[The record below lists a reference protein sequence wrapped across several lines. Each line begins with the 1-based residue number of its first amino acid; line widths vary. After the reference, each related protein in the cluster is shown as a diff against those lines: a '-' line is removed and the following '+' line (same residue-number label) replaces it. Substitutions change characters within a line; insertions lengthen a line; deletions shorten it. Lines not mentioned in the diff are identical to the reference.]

1 LSPSWFREWTEA
13 EETHDHRRF
22 VRVIVMDHE
31 PRLLRLAGEE
41 DDEEE
46 NNADGQ

>member
-1 LSPSWFREWTEA
+1 
-13 EETHDHRRF
+13 
-22 VRVIVMDHE
+22 MDHE